1 MEHFKHTGTPCVHW
15 RTFAAHRTAPVSDA
29 RMVTTQVYT
38 GSDAQKGCGVT
49 DLAVAA
55 GVTHASWVQDGGV

>member
-1 MEHFKHTGTPCVHW
+1 MYTGGHLP
-15 RTFAAHRTAPVSDA
+15 RTGQPLSVMRA
-29 RMVTTQVYT
+29 MVTTQVYT